1 MAEALTIA
9 RPYAEAAFKLARDQG
24 SMPAWNDA
32 LGRLAAIA
40 RAPEAQG
47 LIGNPNLTVTQLA
60 SVFADSAGTLTQE
73 QKNFVTMLAQND
85 RLAVLPEI
93 AGMFGKLQHA
103 QEGVVDAHVESAYP
117 LSDAQLAEIVTTLE
131 ARVGKKVSA
140 TSSVNAEL
148 IGGVAIHI
156 GDEVMDTSVR
166 GKLAQLSKS
175 LVA

>member
-9 RPYAEAAFKLARDQG
+9 RPYAEAAFKLAREQG
-24 SMPAWNDA
+24 AMPSWNDA

-40 RAPEAQG
+40 SAPEARAVVG
-47 LIGNPNLTVTQLA
+47 DPNLTVAQLA
-60 SVFADSAGTLTQE
+60 TLFSDSSGVLTAE

-85 RLAVLPEI
+85 RLSVLPEI
-93 AGMFGKLQHA
+93 STMFAKLQHG
-103 QEGVVDAHVESAYP
+103 QEGVVDAHVESAFP
-117 LSDAQLAEIVTTLE
+117 LSDVQMAEIVKTLE
-131 ARVGKKVSA
+131 AKVGKKVSA
-140 TSSVNAEL
+140 TASVNGDL
-148 IGGVAIHI
+148 IGGVSIKI

>member
-9 RPYAEAAFKLARDQG
+9 RPYAEAAFKLAREQG
-24 SMPAWNDA
+24 AMPSWNDA
-32 LGRLAAIA
+32 LSRLAAIA
-40 RAPEAQG
+40 HAPEAQAVV
-47 LIGNPNLTVTQLA
+47 GNPNLTVSQLA
-60 SVFADSAGTLTQE
+60 GLFSDSSGALSQE

-85 RLAVLPEI
+85 RLSVLPEI
-93 AGMFGKLQHA
+93 ASMFNKLQHE
-103 QEGVVDAHVESAYP
+103 QEGIVDAHVESAYP
-117 LSDAQLAEIVTTLE
+117 LSDAQLADIVKTLE
-131 ARVGKKVSA
+131 ARVGKKVTA

-148 IGGVAIHI
+148 IGGVSIRI

>member
-24 SMPAWNDA
+24 AMPSWNDA
-32 LGRLAAIA
+32 LSRLAAIA
-40 RAPEAQG
+40 KAPEAQAVV
-47 LIGNPNLTVTQLA
+47 GNPNLTVTQLA
-60 SVFADSAGTLTQE
+60 GLFSDSSGSLSQE

-85 RLAVLPEI
+85 RLSVLPEI
-93 AGMFGKLQHA
+93 AAMFTKLQHE
-103 QEGVVDAHVESAYP
+103 QEGIVDAHVESAYP
-117 LSDAQLAEIVTTLE
+117 LSDAQLADIVKTLE
-131 ARVGKKVSA
+131 ARVGKKVTAS
-140 TSSVNAEL
+140 SSVNAEL
-148 IGGVAIHI
+148 IGGVSIRI

>member
-9 RPYAEAAFKLARDQG
+9 RPYAEAAFRLAREQG
-24 SMPAWNDA
+24 AMPSWNDA
-32 LGRLAAIA
+32 LNRLASIA
-40 RAPEAQG
+40 QAPEALG
-47 LIGNPNLTVTQLA
+47 LIGDPNLTVTQLA
-60 SVFADSAGTLTQE
+60 GVFTDSAGMLTQE

-93 AGMFGKLQHA
+93 AGMFGRLQHA

-117 LSDAQLAEIVTTLE
+117 LTEGQLAEIVATLE
-131 ARVGKKVSA
+131 ARVGKKVAA
-140 TSSVNAEL
+140 TSSVNVEL

-156 GDEVMDTSVR
+156 GDEVMDASVR